1 MISEKNLLAWKNKK
15 VLILNI
21 ALGVFFTSIL
31 IYLFIG
37 YSFGLLG
44 LIFSIISGVIIGTII
59 VVFMLVASV
68 ILKEFL

>member
-1 MISEKNLLAWKNKK
+1 MKKSLAWKNKK

-44 LIFSIISGVIIGTII
+44 LIFSIISGVIIGTIL